1 MHKVLFLDI
10 DGVLNVNGRNENH
23 QAEIRNGKLIDR
35 KKVKL
40 LGKLV
45 RYTGAKLVLHSGWR
59 FWFDENK
66 LPLRKEASYLVRL
79 LEKQKL
85 SIYDTTPDLT
95 TEEIRAAKQFSL
107 VKAEEILAWLDE
119 HKEVEI
125 WAVLDDLDLKNE
137 RVASHQ
143 IRTDPSVGLT
153 RENMWAAEKLLNP
166 TIETFEELYQMLRE
180 HDSENRITRPREDT
194 IIVKLTEEYHF
205 NVYDNTWEVYLE
217 LASKDGQYYHFHPD
231 YREAYDHILD
241 VLEQPEAVAEE
252 TEEAL
257 EKAKEG
263 MACAVIS
270 LVLFLVGMFLPALVS
285 ERFPN
290 LSILLIL
297 PTLAIAILLGR
308 TLAKALRKCRKPT
321 ETDRGGNI

>member
-10 DGVLNVNGRNENH
+10 DGVLNANGRNENH

-40 LGKLV
+40 LGKLI

-59 FWFDENK
+59 FWFDGNK

-85 SIYDTTPDLT
+85 SIYDMTPDLT

-166 TIETFEELYQMLRE
+166 PIETFEELYQMLRE
-180 HDSENRITRPREDT
+180 HDSENRIARPREDT

-231 YREAYDHILD
+231 YREAYDYILD
-241 VLEQPEAVAEE
+241 ALEQPDTVAEE
-252 TEEAL
+252 NEE
-257 EKAKEG
+257 EIKKAKESG
-263 MACAVIS
+263 ECFMICFA
-270 LVLFLVGMFLPALVS
+270 LFWVGMFLLLLVS
-285 ERFPN
+285 TRFPN
-290 LSILLIL
+290 MSGVWILVTLIL
-297 PTLAIAILLGR
+297 VIPLGIILTKVLQ
-308 TLAKALRKCRKPT
+308 KCRKSVK
-321 ETDRGGNI
+321 TDGKE